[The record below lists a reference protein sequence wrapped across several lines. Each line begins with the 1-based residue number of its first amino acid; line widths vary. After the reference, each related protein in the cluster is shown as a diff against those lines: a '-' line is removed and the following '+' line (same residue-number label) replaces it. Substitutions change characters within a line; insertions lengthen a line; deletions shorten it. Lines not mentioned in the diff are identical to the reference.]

1 MTASAINELKV
12 LKNNEV
18 ALATKKELL
27 IGKLVELEIKLTD
40 EVYLKDINV
49 RILRNANIET
59 KQR

>member
-49 RILRNANIET
+49 RILRYVSIET
-59 KQR
+59 NQR